1 MTKRIVVMFMGL
13 MLSSLGTE
21 EEAQTLINQADQ
33 ASQFGLVDAQALI
46 QSLKGPVG
54 KMSNLLKGKAGKACT
69 GAHSEETPGKCGMN
83 LKSQKDEKSLAQLL
97 IFVSSTMP
105 QESIKVLGQQA
116 QKIGA
121 HIVFRGLVGGTFP
134 KTQSYMKDLG
144 VTVEID
150 PPKFEDYKVTVVPTF
165 ILDNKNVS
173 DRVSGHITLFEALDQ
188 FRKKGE
194 LKSAAQK
201 LYQSLEGKGGES

>member
-54 KMSNLLKGKAGKACT
+54 KVSKILKEKTGKACAD
-69 GAHSEETPGKCGMN
+69 AHSDQPSAQCGMN
-83 LKSQKDEKSLAQLL
+83 LKSQITKKSPAEFY
-97 IFVSSTMP
+97 IFVSASMP
-105 QESIKVLGQQA
+105 QESIKVLGQHA
-116 QKIGA
+116 QMIGA
-121 HIVFRGLVGGTFP
+121 HVVFQGLVGGSFP
-134 KTQSYMKDLG
+134 KMQSYMKDLG
-144 VTVEID
+144 IAVEID

-165 ILDNKNVS
+165 VLVNKNVS
-173 DRVSGHITLFEALDQ
+173 DRVSGHISIFEALDQ

-194 LKSAAQK
+194 LKTEAQS
-201 LYQSLEGKGGES
+201 LYQTLQGKEGES